1 VEQGKPRLEQ
11 SQAGLMGFLPLKA
24 RVGCLS
30 LRVTAGPDE

>member
-11 SQAGLMGFLPLKA
+11 GQAGLMGFLPLNA

-30 LRVTAGPDE
+30 QRATAGQDE